1 MRLATLENGT
11 RDGELAIVHRDG
23 LRFASARSIAP
34 NLQRALDDWHSTEPL
49 LRALDVEVQA
59 ERVELTQL
67 DFAQVK
73 APLPRA
79 SEWVDGSAYINHI
92 ILVRKARNAEPP
104 KTLRTDP
111 LVYQGGSSDLLG
123 ARANI
128 ELVNPEWGLDF
139 EAEIGVIL
147 TDTPI
152 GTSAEKAHEFI
163 KLVVILNDVTLR
175 NLVPAE
181 LEKGFGFFT
190 SKPATAF
197 APFAVT
203 PDELGE
209 AWRGGRLHRRLRST
223 LNGTLV
229 GDPEAGPEMFFS
241 FHELLAHI
249 TKTRRFGAGTI
260 LGSGTVSNEDRE
272 RGISCLAERR
282 MIETIEQGKPS
293 TPFKKEGDRIS
304 IEMLDEHGKS
314 IFGTIDQVVARA
326 GG

>member
-11 RDGELAIVHRDG
+11 RDGELAVVHRDG
-23 LRFASARSIAP
+23 LRFASAQSIAP
-34 NLQRALDDWHSTEPL
+34 NLQRALDDWGSSEPR
-49 LRALDVEVQA
+49 LRVLDAEVQA
-59 ERVELTQL
+59 ERVQLFPL
-67 DFAQVK
+67 DFAKVK

-111 LVYQGGSSDLLG
+111 LVYQGGSSDMLG

-190 SKPATAF
+190 SKP
-197 APFAVT
+197 
-203 PDELGE
+203 
-209 AWRGGRLHRRLRST
+209 
-223 LNGTLV
+223 
-229 GDPEAGPEMFFS
+229 
-241 FHELLAHI
+241 
-249 TKTRRFGAGTI
+249 
-260 LGSGTVSNEDRE
+260 DR
-272 RGISCLAERR
+272 
-282 MIETIEQGKPS
+282 
-293 TPFKKEGDRIS
+293 
-304 IEMLDEHGKS
+304 KS
-314 IFGTIDQVVARA
+314 VV
-326 GG
+326 

>member
-11 RDGELAIVHRDG
+11 RDGELAVVHRDG
-23 LRFASARSIAP
+23 LRFASAQSIAP
-34 NLQRALDDWHSTEPL
+34 NLQRALDDWGSSEPR
-49 LRALDVEVQA
+49 LRVLDAEVQA
-59 ERVELTQL
+59 ERVQLFPL
-67 DFAQVK
+67 DFAKVK

-111 LVYQGGSSDLLG
+111 LVYQGGSSDMLG

-223 LNGTLV
+223 LNGSLV

-241 FHELLAHI
+241 FHELIAHI

-293 TPFKKEGDRIS
+293 TPFMKEGDRIS
-304 IEMLDEHGKS
+304 IEMLDDQGKS
-314 IFGTIDQVVARA
+314 IFGIIDQVVARA